1 MSDKKGRPRRSDRPS
16 EAVAEELKQKRD
28 AFLHTFFRRGAE
40 LTDELVHENE
50 RLRDT
55 ITKLEEE
62 NAALKT
68 QLASDRAIRDA
79 LRKIDE
85 LEREKARLLSSMHQQ
100 EEITGRMTNRFAEIE
115 SELESF
121 ANLYVASFQLH
132 ISMGLRSVVRHV
144 KELLVQ
150 LVGAKSLAV
159 YFVDEQ
165 RRRLEPI
172 ASDGVDLATVP
183 AVPLQD
189 GAPGEPVAAA
199 IERAYL
205 TGVPHVAEGDV
216 AGEGPRDKSKTGATQ
231 PAACIPL
238 LIDERNVGVI
248 VVYSLLEQKRRFVTV
263 DRELFKLLGAHAAGA
278 IVGAFHYTRTDGKL
292 PTPEE
297 LRAITG

>member
-1 MSDKKGRPRRSDRPS
+1 MSDKKGRPRRSDRPG
-16 EAVAEELKQKRD
+16 EAVAAELKQKRD
-28 AFLHTFFRRGAE
+28 AFLHTFFKRGAE
-40 LTDELVHENE
+40 LTDELVHENK

-55 ITKLEEE
+55 IAKLEQD

-79 LRKIDE
+79 LRKIEE
-85 LEREKARLLSSMHQQ
+85 LEREKSRLLSSMHEQ
-100 EEITGRMTNRFAEIE
+100 EEITGKMTNRFVEIE

-132 ISMGLRSVVRHV
+132 ISLGLRTVVRHV

-159 YFVDEQ
+159 YFVNEE

-189 GAPGEPVAAA
+189 GAPADPVAAA
-199 IERAYL
+199 VERAFL
-205 TGVPHVAEGDV
+205 TGVPHVAEGEV
-216 AGEGPRDKSKTGATQ
+216 SAQ

-238 LIDERNVGVI
+238 HIDDRNVGVI
-248 VVYSLLEQKRRFVTV
+248 VVYALLEQKPRFVTV

-278 IVGAFHYTRTDGKL
+278 IVGAFHYSRTDGKL